1 MSALLNQYVQNYKK
15 NYKYRYNRY
24 TIIKTYNILFHY
36 SLVYNQTTLIMKLV
50 LRRKFLGDKYTIGDL
65 FIDGKFFCNTIEDT
79 VRELP
84 AACPYTSKGQS
95 CKCKGKIYAETAI
108 PTGTYTVTME
118 HSPRFKRKL
127 PLLHSVHHFIGI
139 LIHSGTTEVD
149 SSGCIIIGKN
159 TIKGKVTE
167 SRITSD
173 KLNAILSKEKHI
185 TIEIINGK

>member
-1 MSALLNQYVQNYKK
+1 
-15 NYKYRYNRY
+15 
-24 TIIKTYNILFHY
+24 
-36 SLVYNQTTLIMKLV
+36 MKLI
-50 LRRKFLGDKYTIGDL
+50 LKRKFLGDKYTVGDL
-65 FIDGKFFCNTIEDT
+65 FIDGKFFCNVIEDA

-84 AACPYTSKGQS
+84 ATCPYTPKGQS

-108 PTGTYTVTME
+108 SAGTYKVTME
-118 HSPRFKRKL
+118 YSPRFKRKL
-127 PLLHSVHHFIGI
+127 PLLHDVPHFIGI

-149 SSGCIIIGKN
+149 SAGCLIVGRN

-167 SRITSD
+167 SRVTSD